1 MLLGACKSDTGQNRS
16 DQILIIYRILDNYYS
31 SVYMDE
37 DSVFTKRFV
46 ECVKKAVDERTEE
59 VSRLNSYVGVHVE
72 MTVG

>member
-1 MLLGACKSDTGQNRS
+1 MPAKVILDKTGAIRFLL
-16 DQILIIYRILDNYYS
+16 YRILDNYYS

>member
-1 MLLGACKSDTGQNRS
+1 MPAKV
-16 DQILIIYRILDNYYS
+16 ILDKIGAIRFFIPDIGNYS

-59 VSRLNSYVGVHVE
+59 VSRLDS
-72 MTVG
+72 